1 MTDPIRVLI
10 ADDHPLFRDGLTAM
24 LQTGDDTELTGAATD
39 GLQAVE
45 LALHSQPDVV
55 VMDLHM
61 PGMDG
66 IEATRRIVA
75 DSPHIAVLVLMDLQ
89 MPGMDGL
96 EATQAIRALD
106 GARAAVPIIAMT
118 ANAFEEDRQACLAA
132 GMNAHVGKP
141 IDPAQLVRALLAWVP
156 RSGEAAASR

>member
-66 IEATRRIVA
+66 IEATRELLRVLPTVRIVMVTA
-75 DSPHIAVLVLMDLQ
+75 SSAPRSIRLAREAGAVRYLTKDSPARDLLDAVIEVASMRSPLLVSQVAERPTL
-89 MPGMDGL
+89 G
-96 EATQAIRALD
+96 R
-106 GARAAVPIIAMT
+106 T
-118 ANAFEEDRQACLAA
+118 A
-132 GMNAHVGKP
+132 
-141 IDPAQLVRALLAWVP
+141 
-156 RSGEAAASR
+156 

>member
-66 IEATRRIVA
+66 IEATRRIRAIEA
-75 DSPHIAVLVLMDLQ
+75 DQEAPRTPILALTANASAEDRDACLGA
-89 MPGMDGL
+89 GMDGFL
-96 EATQAIRALD
+96 VKPLDRERLSAALAGGS
-106 GARAAVPIIAMT
+106 GAA
-118 ANAFEEDRQACLAA
+118 LAA
-132 GMNAHVGKP
+132 
-141 IDPAQLVRALLAWVP
+141 
-156 RSGEAAASR
+156 